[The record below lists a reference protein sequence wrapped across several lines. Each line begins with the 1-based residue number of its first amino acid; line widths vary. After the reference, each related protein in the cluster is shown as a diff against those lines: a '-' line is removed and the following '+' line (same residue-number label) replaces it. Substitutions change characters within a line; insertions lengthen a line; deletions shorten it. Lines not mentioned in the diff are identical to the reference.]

1 MATSHLIGTNAMAT
15 SHSNAANVTAIFHPI
30 AANVTTITAVAELQE
45 LVTANREK
53 LVAN

>member
-1 MATSHLIGTNAMAT
+1 MATSHPIGTNAMAT

-30 AANVTTITAVAELQE
+30 TANVTAITAVAELRE
-45 LVTANREK
+45 LVTANQEN